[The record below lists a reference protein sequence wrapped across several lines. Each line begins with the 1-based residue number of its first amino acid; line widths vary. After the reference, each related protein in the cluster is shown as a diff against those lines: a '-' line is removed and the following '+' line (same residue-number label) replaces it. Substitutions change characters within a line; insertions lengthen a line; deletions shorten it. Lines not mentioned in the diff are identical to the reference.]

1 MSRHV
6 QIRIAHPDDRPNL
19 IEVQRRA
26 SLASETGEVR
36 QRLLEEPDWI
46 DIDEELLANN
56 EVIVAEIGPTI
67 VGFASFIAQDGN
79 DAELDGMFVEP
90 SHWRQGIGRLLIEAV
105 ERELVAWQA
114 TRLRVVANPNALAF
128 YKAVGFIIIGEEKTP
143 LGPVAPVMAKAI
155 TGRS

>member
-1 MSRHV
+1 MKPV
-6 QIRIAHPDDRPNL
+6 AIRLAHPDDRLNL
-19 IEVQRRA
+19 IELQRRA
-26 SLASETGEVR
+26 SLVGETGEVL
-36 QRLLEEPDWI
+36 QRLLDEPELI

-56 EVIVAEIGPTI
+56 EVIVAEIGSTI

-79 DAELDGMFVEP
+79 DAELEGMFVEP
-90 SHWRQGIGRLLIEAV
+90 SHWRQGIGRALIEAV

-128 YKAVGFIIIGEEKTP
+128 YTALGFVTIGEEKTP

-155 TGRS
+155 AGRA

>member
-1 MSRHV
+1 MTHRV
-6 QIRIAHPDDRPNL
+6 NIRIAHPDDKLNI

-26 SLASETGEVR
+26 SLASETGDILDK
-36 QRLLEEPDWI
+36 LLEQPELF

-56 EVIVAEIGPTI
+56 EVIVAEIGATI

-105 ERELVAWQA
+105 MRELVAWQA

-128 YKAVGFIIIGEEKTP
+128 YKAVGFTIVGEERTP
-143 LGPVAPVMAKAI
+143 LGPVAPVMARPIVAND
-155 TGRS
+155 

>member
-1 MSRHV
+1 MKSV
-6 QIRIAHPDDRPNL
+6 EIRLAHPDDRLNL
-19 IEVQRRA
+19 IELQRRA
-26 SLASETGEVR
+26 SLVGETGDVL
-36 QRLLEEPDWI
+36 QRLLDEPELI

-56 EVIVAEIGPTI
+56 EVIVAEIGTTI

-90 SHWRQGIGRLLIEAV
+90 SHWRQGIGRALIEAV

-128 YKAVGFIIIGEEKTP
+128 YTALGFVVIGEEKTP
-143 LGPVAPVMAKAI
+143 LGLVAPVMAKTI
-155 TGRS
+155 TGRP

>member
-90 SHWRQGIGRLLIEAV
+90 SHWRQGIGRLLIKAV

>member
-1 MSRHV
+1 MKPV
-6 QIRIAHPDDRPNL
+6 AIRLAHPDDRLNL
-19 IEVQRRA
+19 IELQRRA
-26 SLASETGEVR
+26 SLVGETGEVL
-36 QRLLEEPDWI
+36 QRLLDEPELI

-56 EVIVAEIGPTI
+56 EVIVAEIGSTI

-79 DAELDGMFVEP
+79 DAELDGLFVEP
-90 SHWRQGIGRLLIEAV
+90 SHWRQGIGRTLIEAV

-128 YKAVGFIIIGEEKTP
+128 YTALGFVTVGEEKTP

-155 TGRS
+155 AGRA

>member
-1 MSRHV
+1 MKPV
-6 QIRIAHPDDRPNL
+6 AIRLAHPDDRLNL
-19 IEVQRRA
+19 IELQRRA
-26 SLASETGEVR
+26 SLVGETGEVR
-36 QRLLEEPDWI
+36 QRLLDEPELI

-56 EVIVAEIGPTI
+56 EVIVAEIGSKI

-90 SHWRQGIGRLLIEAV
+90 SHWRQGIGRALIEAV

-128 YKAVGFIIIGEEKTP
+128 YTALGFVTIGEEKTP

-155 TGRS
+155 AGRA

>member
-1 MSRHV
+1 MSRLA
-6 QIRIAHPDDRPNL
+6 IRLAHPDDRLNL
-19 IEVQRRA
+19 IELQRRA
-26 SLASETGEVR
+26 SLAGETGDVLR
-36 QRLLEEPDWI
+36 QLLEDPGLI

-56 EVIVAEIGPTI
+56 EVIVAEIGDRI

-79 DAELDGMFVEP
+79 DAELDGLFVEP
-90 SHWRQGIGRLLIEAV
+90 SHWRQGIGRALIEAV

-128 YKAVGFIIIGEEKTP
+128 YTALGFEIVGEEKTP
-143 LGPVAPVMAKAI
+143 LGPLAPVMARTI

>member
-1 MSRHV
+1 MSR
-6 QIRIAHPDDRPNL
+6 QIHIRLAHPDDKLNI

-26 SLASETGEVR
+26 SLASETGDILDK
-36 QRLLEEPDWI
+36 LLEQPELFE
-46 DIDEELLANN
+46 IDEELLANN
-56 EVIVAEIGPTI
+56 EVIVAEIGATI
-67 VGFASFIAQDGN
+67 VGFASFIAQDGE

-90 SHWRQGIGRLLIEAV
+90 NHWRQGIGRLLIEAV

-114 TRLRVVANPNALAF
+114 TRLRVVANPHALAF
-128 YKAVGFIIIGEEKTP
+128 YKAVGFVTIGEAKTP

>member
-1 MSRHV
+1 MSRLA
-6 QIRIAHPDDRPNL
+6 IRLAHPDDRLNL
-19 IEVQRRA
+19 IELQRRA
-26 SLASETGEVR
+26 SLAGETGDVLR
-36 QRLLEEPDWI
+36 QLLEDPGLI

-56 EVIVAEIGPTI
+56 EVIVAEIGDRI

-79 DAELDGMFVEP
+79 DAELDGLFVEP
-90 SHWRQGIGRLLIEAV
+90 SHWRQGIGRALIEAV

-128 YKAVGFIIIGEEKTP
+128 YTALGFEIVGEERTP
-143 LGPVAPVMAKAI
+143 LGPLAPVMARTI

>member
-1 MSRHV
+1 MSRLA
-6 QIRIAHPDDRPNL
+6 IRLAHPDDRLNL
-19 IEVQRRA
+19 IELQRRA
-26 SLASETGEVR
+26 SLAGETGDVLR
-36 QRLLEEPDWI
+36 QLLEDPGLI

-56 EVIVAEIGPTI
+56 EVIVAEIGATI

-90 SHWRQGIGRLLIEAV
+90 SHWRQGIGRALIEAV
-105 ERELVAWQA
+105 ERELVAWHA

-128 YKAVGFIIIGEEKTP
+128 YTALGFEIIGEEKTP
-143 LGPVAPVMAKAI
+143 LGPLAPVMARTI

>member
-1 MSRHV
+1 MSRHIH
-6 QIRIAHPDDRPNL
+6 IRIAHPDDKLNL

-26 SLASETGEVR
+26 SLASETGDILDK
-36 QRLLEEPDWI
+36 LLEQPELFE
-46 DIDEELLANN
+46 IDEELLANN
-56 EVIVAEIGPTI
+56 EVVVAEIGSTV

-128 YKAVGFIIIGEEKTP
+128 YKAVGFVIVGEEKTP

-155 TGRS
+155 TSRA

>member
-1 MSRHV
+1 MKAV
-6 QIRIAHPDDRPNL
+6 EIRLAHPDDRLNL
-19 IEVQRRA
+19 IELQRRA
-26 SLASETGEVR
+26 SLVGETGDVL
-36 QRLLEEPDWI
+36 QRLLDEPELI

-56 EVIVAEIGPTI
+56 EVIVAEIGSTI

-90 SHWRQGIGRLLIEAV
+90 SHWRQRSGRALIEAV

-128 YKAVGFIIIGEEKTP
+128 YTALGFVVIGEEKTP

-155 TGRS
+155 SGRS

>member
-1 MSRHV
+1 MTHRLD
-6 QIRIAHPDDRPNL
+6 IRLAHPDDRPNL
-19 IEVQRRA
+19 IELQRRA
-26 SLASETGEVR
+26 SLVGETGDVL
-36 QRLLEEPDWI
+36 QRLLEEPGLI

-56 EVIVAEIGPTI
+56 EVIVAEIGSTI
-67 VGFASFIAQDGN
+67 VGFASFIAHDGN

-90 SHWRQGIGRLLIEAV
+90 SHWRQGIGRALIEAV
-105 ERELVAWQA
+105 ERELVAWHA

-128 YKAVGFIIIGEEKTP
+128 YKAVGFTIVGEEKTP

>member
-1 MSRHV
+1 MTHRV
-6 QIRIAHPDDRPNL
+6 NIRIAHPGDKLNI

-26 SLASETGEVR
+26 SLASETGDILDK
-36 QRLLEEPDWI
+36 LLEQPELF

-56 EVIVAEIGPTI
+56 EVIVAEIGATI

-105 ERELVAWQA
+105 MRELVAWQA

-128 YKAVGFIIIGEEKTP
+128 YKAVGFTIVGEERTP
-143 LGPVAPVMAKAI
+143 LGPVAPVMARPIVAND
-155 TGRS
+155 

>member
-1 MSRHV
+1 MSRPV

-90 SHWRQGIGRLLIEAV
+90 THWRQGIGRLLIEAV

-128 YKAVGFIIIGEEKTP
+128 YKAVGFVTIGEEKTP

>member
-1 MSRHV
+1 VSRHV
-6 QIRIAHPDDRPNL
+6 QIRIAHPDDRLNL

-26 SLASETGEVR
+26 SLASETGELR

-56 EVIVAEIGPTI
+56 EVIVAEIGATI

-79 DAELDGMFVEP
+79 DAELDGLFVEP
-90 SHWRQGIGRLLIEAV
+90 THWRQGIGRLLIGAV

-128 YKAVGFIIIGEEKTP
+128 YKAVGFFIVGEEKTP

>member
-1 MSRHV
+1 MSRLA
-6 QIRIAHPDDRPNL
+6 IRLAHPDDRLNL
-19 IEVQRRA
+19 IELQRRA
-26 SLASETGEVR
+26 SLAGETGDVLR
-36 QRLLEEPDWI
+36 QLLEDPGLI

-56 EVIVAEIGPTI
+56 EVIVAEIGDRI

-90 SHWRQGIGRLLIEAV
+90 SHWRQGIGRALIEAV

-128 YKAVGFIIIGEEKTP
+128 YTALGFEIVGEERTP
-143 LGPVAPVMAKAI
+143 LGPLAPVMARTI

>member
-90 SHWRQGIGRLLIEAV
+90 THWRQGIGRLLIEAV

>member
-1 MSRHV
+1 MSRHLT
-6 QIRIAHPDDRPNL
+6 IRLAHPDDRLNL
-19 IEVQRRA
+19 IELQRRA
-26 SLASETGEVR
+26 SLVGETGDVL
-36 QRLLEEPDWI
+36 QQLLDDPGLI

-56 EVIVAEIGPTI
+56 EVIVAEIGATI

-90 SHWRQGIGRLLIEAV
+90 THWRQGIGRALIEAV

-128 YKAVGFIIIGEEKTP
+128 YKAVGFAIIGEEKTP
-143 LGPVAPVMAKAI
+143 LGPVAPVMAKTIA
-155 TGRS
+155 GHG